1 MGERPSVEEAGG
13 KAAEEAHH
21 LVRPLLVSSG
31 GLGPTASGDCQGRM
45 APGSAIPWRGLHRNK
60 YVGWPQAE
68 AACLFR
74 VSRATAAKWVHL
86 SRDGGPDAFHD
97 RSSRPRRSPR
107 QTNQLREA
115 AISGARQQGSYRG
128 IKPASGERASSWP
141 CTLAWRSR
149 HH

>member
-1 MGERPSVEEAGG
+1 MGDRPSVEEAGG

-21 LVRPLLVSSG
+21 LVRRLLVSSG
-31 GLGPTASGDCQGRM
+31 ELGPTASGDSQGRM
-45 APGSAIPWRGLHRNK
+45 APGRAIPSSGLHRHQ

-141 CTLAWRSR
+141 CTSA
-149 HH
+149 